1 MGPAQ
6 KWYILLLTFHWQEHK
21 HIATQAAEK
30 AGMSMEQAQELLE
43 KVSTPQVKNQ
53 LKETTEAAC
62 KYGVSNS
69 VPNPVLRQR
78 ILTGFPSS

>member
-30 AGMSMEQAQELLE
+30 AGKS
-43 KVSTPQVKNQ
+43 Q
-53 LKETTEAAC
+53 LQSHSEVDRGKRE
-62 KYGVSNS
+62 VD
-69 VPNPVLRQR
+69 
-78 ILTGFPSS
+78 SS

>member
-1 MGPAQ
+1 
-6 KWYILLLTFHWQEHK
+6 
-21 HIATQAAEK
+21 
-30 AGMSMEQAQELLE
+30 MSMEQAQELLE